1 MPGRLRD
8 RVALV
13 TGGASGIGRATCLLF
28 GQESATVV
36 VSDIDAFAGQAV
48 ADEIVSAGGRAQ
60 FRRLDVTREADWE
73 AAGAAAVEDH
83 GGLDV
88 LVNNAGLAGLVAR
101 ARAEDVDLGAWGLV
115 LATNAE
121 SVMLGTRHVIPVMR
135 RGGGGAIV
143 NVASVYALVGSP
155 HFASYHASK
164 GAVQALTR
172 ASALQLA
179 AHSIRVNAV
188 FPGFIDTPI
197 MAELRARPDAV
208 AERIAQIPLGRLGQP
223 DDVARGIL
231 YLASDESRFVTGAE
245 LVIDGGLTAR

>member
-1 MPGRLRD
+1 
-8 RVALV
+8 
-13 TGGASGIGRATCLLF
+13 
-28 GQESATVV
+28 VV